1 MRAEQEK
8 GLPGL
13 PDGIKVSRNGH
24 VFATGPGGVHILA
37 PDGRA
42 LGLIGTGKSVANC
55 ALDAAGRRLFL
66 TSSDMLA
73 VVPVRPV

>member
-1 MRAEQEK
+1 MPR
-8 GLPGL
+8 LPE
-13 PDGIKVSRNGH
+13 
-24 VFATGPGGVHILA
+24 VHILA

-42 LGLIGTGKSVANC
+42 LGLVGTGQSVANC

-73 VVPVRPV
+73 VVPVRPA